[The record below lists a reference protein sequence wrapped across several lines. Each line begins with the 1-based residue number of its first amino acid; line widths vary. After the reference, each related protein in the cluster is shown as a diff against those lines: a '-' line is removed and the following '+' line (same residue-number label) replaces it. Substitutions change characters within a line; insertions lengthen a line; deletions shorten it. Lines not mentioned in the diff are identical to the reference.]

1 MNRLPES
8 WQAWLAGRMAEKEAA
23 HNQRRLQPL
32 ARQGVYVQ
40 HQGRRLVNLA
50 GNDYLGIGADTDWL
64 AEFWA
69 QTPPEERLP
78 SASASQLL
86 AGHAPA
92 HRRLEHTLTELF
104 QAPAA
109 VGFTSGYQMNQG
121 LLAALAGGPHT
132 LVLADK
138 LVHASMVDGILLSKA
153 PFRRYRHNDMAHLAD
168 LLARHHRDYERI
180 VIVTES
186 IFSMDGDEADLA
198 QLLRFKRQYAN
209 VALYVDEAHAVGVRG
224 ATGLGCAEAA
234 GCIGEIDF
242 LVGTFG
248 KAVGSVGGYLI
259 CTDLVRRYVVNH
271 VRPLIFST
279 ALPPLNAAWTD
290 FVLRRLP
297 ALHGRR
303 RHLAAISRRL
313 ADAVRE
319 KYGVCPSTSHI
330 VPLITGTN
338 QSALDKAAEL
348 MRHGFYAAAVRPPTV
363 PNHQARVRFSLSAAL
378 DEETV
383 ARLAEA
389 L

>member
-1 MNRLPES
+1 MSRLPES

-23 HNQRRLQPL
+23 HNQRHLLPL
-32 ARQGVYVQ
+32 ARQGVYVH
-40 HQGRRLVNLA
+40 HQGRRWVNLA
-50 GNDYLGIGADTDWL
+50 GNDYLGIGTDAGWL

-69 QTPPEERLP
+69 QTPPEARLP

-92 HRRLEHTLTELF
+92 HQDLEAVLAGLF

-109 VGFTSGYQMNQG
+109 VGFGSGYQMNLG
-121 LLAALAGGPHT
+121 LLAALAGGRHT

-138 LVHASMVDGILLSKA
+138 LVHASMVDGILLAKA
-153 PFRRYRHNDMAHLAD
+153 PFRRYRHNDMAHLAE

-180 VIVTES
+180 VVATES

-198 QLLRFKRQYAN
+198 QLVRLKRQYPN

-224 ATGLGCAEAA
+224 PKGLGCAEEA

-248 KAVGSVGGYLI
+248 KALGSMGGYLI
-259 CTDLVRRYVVNH
+259 CSDLVRRYVVNH

-279 ALPPLNAAWTD
+279 ALPPLNAAWTA

-297 ALHGRR
+297 ELHERR
-303 RHLAAISRRL
+303 RHLAAISRDL
-313 ADAVRE
+313 AAAVRE

-330 VPLITGTN
+330 VPLITGSN
-338 QSALDKAAEL
+338 QAALDKAADL
-348 MRHGFYAAAVRPPTV
+348 MRQGFYAAAVRPPTV
-363 PNHQARVRFSLSAAL
+363 PPQQARVRFSLSAAL
-378 DEETV
+378 DRDTV
-383 ARLAEA
+383 DRLAEV